1 MDTHLKRSQFLPYSL
16 VLLAAVGCIYQ
27 QVSAAEAAHVHGQGS
42 LLIAQ
47 QENVWQLQFRL
58 PAADIPTFEHA
69 QRTEESADRIREL
82 KQTLA
87 SPKKAFELI
96 GGNCQSAGHEF
107 DFANH
112 EMHHHEHAKH
122 SDTGTHSEVTLSYS
136 LHCEQ
141 VPQRVKVNLFDIAS
155 SLELLDTQWSISA
168 GQGKADLTPSSRSIS
183 W

>member
-1 MDTHLKRSQFLPYSL
+1 LTIYLKLSQLLPFSLLLVGAVSVTHQP
-16 VLLAAVGCIYQ
+16 
-27 QVSAAEAAHVHGQGS
+27 VSAAEAAHVHGQGS

-58 PAADIPTFEHA
+58 PAADIQAFGHTQPTG
-69 QRTEESADRIREL
+69 ESADSILAL

-87 SPKKAFELI
+87 SPKKAFDLI
-96 GGNCQSAGHEF
+96 GGNCRLAGHEF

-112 EMHHHEHAKH
+112 EMHHHEHAQH
-122 SDTGTHSEVTLSYS
+122 SDTETHSEVTLSYS

-141 VPQRVKVNLFDIAS
+141 EPQRVKVNLFDIAS

-168 GQGKADLTPSSRSIS
+168 GQGKADLTPSARYIS

>member
-1 MDTHLKRSQFLPYSL
+1 MIF
-16 VLLAAVGCIYQ
+16 AAVGFINPR
-27 QVSAAEAAHVHGQGS
+27 VSAAGAAHVHGQGS

-58 PAADIPTFEHA
+58 PAADIQTFEHA
-69 QRTEESADRIREL
+69 QSTGESADNIQEL

-87 SPKKAFELI
+87 FPKKAFELI
-96 GGNCQSAGHEF
+96 GGNCQPAGHEF

-112 EMHHHEHAKH
+112 EMHHHEHAQH
-122 SDTGTHSEVTLSYS
+122 SDTETHSEVTLSYY

-155 SLELLDTQWSISA
+155 SLVLLDTQWSISA
-168 GQGKADLTPSSRSIS
+168 GQGKADLTPSARYIS

>member
-16 VLLAAVGCIYQ
+16 MLFATVAFINQRVF
-27 QVSAAEAAHVHGQGS
+27 AAEAAHVHGQGS

-58 PAADIPTFEHA
+58 PAADIQTFEHA
-69 QRTEESADRIREL
+69 QSTGESADNIQEL

-96 GGNCQSAGHEF
+96 GGNCQPAGHEF

-112 EMHHHEHAKH
+112 EMHHHEHAQH
-122 SDTGTHSEVTLSYS
+122 SDTETHSEVTLSFS

-141 VPQRVKVNLFDIAS
+141 VPQSVKVNLFDIAS
-155 SLELLDTQWSISA
+155 SLELLDIQWSISA
-168 GQGKADLTPSSRSIS
+168 GQGKAALTPSVRYIS